1 MNDHKGG
8 AAKNLGTRLRQWR
21 KQLPLKSFEL
31 AKLIKI
37 SQGSLSDIENNKSLP
52 SADTIT
58 KLYQFSDL
66 NIIWLLLGKGPMI
79 RDRSRTLELDEGAL
93 VQEAVQDYGE
103 DRKLREVIEKAV
115 RIYRRGNQEKRAHL
129 LGFLNGADPG
139 EE

>member
-1 MNDHKGG
+1 MKDHKGG

-79 RDRSRTLELDEGAL
+79 RDRSRAAELDEGAL
-93 VQEAVQDYGE
+93 VHEAVQDYGE

-115 RIYRRGNQEKRAHL
+115 RIYLRGNQEKRAHL

>member
-1 MNDHKGG
+1 MKDHKGG

-79 RDRSRTLELDEGAL
+79 RDRSSASELDEGAL
-93 VQEAVQDYGE
+93 VQEAMQDYGE
-103 DRKLREVIEKAV
+103 DQKLREVIEKAV

-139 EE
+139 ES